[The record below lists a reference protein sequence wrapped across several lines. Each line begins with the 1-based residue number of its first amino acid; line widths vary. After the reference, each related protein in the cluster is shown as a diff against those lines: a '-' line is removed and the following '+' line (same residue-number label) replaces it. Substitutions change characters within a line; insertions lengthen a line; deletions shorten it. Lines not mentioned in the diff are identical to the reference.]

1 MPVITAIKAKIKEFL
16 RINFKIDVSKKVVN
30 NIIVFNSG
38 SIQQAPRID
47 DKGDVLIDLG
57 DLNDNQLKKLN
68 ELLLEMHNEGSDFLR
83 KDLAEYSN
91 QIDRFKPSLK
101 DEEIL
106 KELEGKIPPLD
117 YEALKVSLV
126 LRYLYVRKKDINKL
140 KLDILKKFGER
151 GGNISNLCSAGYFE
165 RFIIPMFKSLTSY
178 FKDDAK
184 DMFDNIYELIVGTQL
199 LAVFV
204 NRDMNAEK
212 LNSLIRERYDQARK
226 YGFDILSQ
234 YLYIHAIGRENVKT
248 VEAWLTRIKLEKS
261 FNVEIVSQI
270 PNFITVRISFPKRE
284 SV

>member
-1 MPVITAIKAKIKEFL
+1 MPVIASIKAKIKEFL
-16 RINFKIDVSKKVVN
+16 KINFKIDISKKVVN
-30 NIIVFNSG
+30 NIIVFNG
-38 SIQQAPRID
+38 GAIQQAPRID

-83 KDLAEYSN
+83 KDLAEYSK
-91 QIDRFKPSLK
+91 QIDKFKPSLK
-101 DEEIL
+101 DDEIL

-165 RFIIPMFKSLTSY
+165 GFIVPMYKSLKSY

-184 DMFDNIYELIVGTQL
+184 DMFNEIYELIVGTQL

-212 LNSLIRERYDQARK
+212 LNNLIRERYDQARK

-234 YLYIHAIGRENVKT
+234 YLYIHAIGRENVTT
-248 VEAWLTRIKLEKS
+248 VEAWLTRIKIEKS
-261 FNVEIVSQI
+261 LNAEIVSQI

-284 SV
+284 PV